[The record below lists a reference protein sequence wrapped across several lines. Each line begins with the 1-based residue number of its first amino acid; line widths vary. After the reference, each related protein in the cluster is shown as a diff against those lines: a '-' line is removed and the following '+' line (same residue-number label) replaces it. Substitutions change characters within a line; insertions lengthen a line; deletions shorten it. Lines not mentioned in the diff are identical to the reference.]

1 MQRLPRLARRKV
13 LAAFGAAAS
22 VPVLAGCA
30 IRPSQTVAP
39 LGGLVGSL
47 DGYRVEQVMPAVAG
61 AIPVLMRTPDGT
73 RFQVDVMRRD
83 EDGHAGV
90 ANTATYSLYLSNGG
104 AGDRP
109 SGAAEVRGAHL
120 LAQRLTQIEA
130 ERGLPEARG
139 LLTLSERLAS
149 HRQAVLK
156 PWT

>member
-30 IRPSQTVAP
+30 IRPRQTSAP
-39 LGGLVGSL
+39 LDGLVGAL
-47 DGYRVEQVMPAVAG
+47 ADYRVEQVMPTVAG
-61 AIPVLMRTPDGT
+61 AIPVLMRAPDGS
-73 RFQVDVMRRD
+73 RFQVDVMRR
-83 EDGHAGV
+83 EAGGPV
-90 ANTATYSLYLSNGG
+90 GIATTETLALYVSNGG
-104 AGDRP
+104 AGDQP
-109 SGAAEVRGAHL
+109 SGATHVRGARL
-120 LAQRLTQIEA
+120 LAARLAQIEA
-130 ERGLPEARG
+130 EQGLPARG